1 MCACGAGGMSVARC
15 FERVGGDHLYVPGE
29 HVALAGLRGAGVRVR
44 GGWRHSMAPSMDHAC
59 LSLPHATPPRRA
71 PQAVRLVHPLPCVYV
86 RRALGAPGHTP
97 EPLPRSEWECA
108 LCRLCE

>member
-59 LSLPHATPPRRA
+59 LSLPHANPHA
-71 PQAVRLVHPLPCVYV
+71 
-86 RRALGAPGHTP
+86 AL
-97 EPLPRSEWECA
+97 RKRYA
-108 LCRLCE
+108 LCIRCPACTFVAP